1 MSQTMNKEMIN
12 LLVATAQQ
20 VPRATVCEQDKVC
33 TQNLAWYLIKRH
45 NLTDCSSLSSDDAC
59 HGSSRLAYRTKNC
72 NNWKTNNVNLC
83 LTLNR
88 DNLYSNPLPE
98 LTTRGKNKA
107 LKSALNSNILTETST
122 RRHRPTYSI
131 RFGFCTIPR
140 FSRKFLFS

>member
-59 HGSSRLAYRTKNC
+59 HGSSRLAYIELKIAITGK
-72 NNWKTNNVNLC
+72 
-83 LTLNR
+83 
-88 DNLYSNPLPE
+88 
-98 LTTRGKNKA
+98 LTT
-107 LKSALNSNILTETST
+107 
-122 RRHRPTYSI
+122 SI
-131 RFGFCTIPR
+131 FV
-140 FSRKFLFS
+140 